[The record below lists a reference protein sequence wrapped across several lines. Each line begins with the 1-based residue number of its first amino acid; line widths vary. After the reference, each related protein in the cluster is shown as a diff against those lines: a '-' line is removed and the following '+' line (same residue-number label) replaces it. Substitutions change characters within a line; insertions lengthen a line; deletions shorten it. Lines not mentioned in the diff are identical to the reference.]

1 MHPISLCI
9 EAVVLKLWGASHPVG
24 QGWEGWIMFARC
36 NFFRAVLEIQ
46 VQFGG
51 GVFKHFVFF
60 CWQMFYESERK
71 TCSSCKQTIA
81 TCGGK
86 KCLIKSPGLAHNW
99 LPTLIRTVTNT
110 PTVETDVGMI
120 RQYNYRCDR
129 TSVYS
134 FMASPA
140 NQHWQTAGL
149 LKHWCIAESS
159 RWAEPAKRLSSC
171 SLCHYDYAPHLV
183 AQQSTRSNNTTGEE
197 HQHYI
202 NCEHHQGENWVS
214 RGAEEQT
221 DGWHEEK
228 GVTEDHRELVFAF
241 VFICFLFHFLLL
253 VFLSQL
259 CSLPQPPGIGIIGVC
274 ITVLH

>member
-1 MHPISLCI
+1 MIYWYLNHYT
-9 EAVVLKLWGASHPVG
+9 A
-24 QGWEGWIMFARC
+24 
-36 NFFRAVLEIQ
+36 
-46 VQFGG
+46 
-51 GVFKHFVFF
+51 
-60 CWQMFYESERK
+60 
-71 TCSSCKQTIA
+71 
-81 TCGGK
+81 
-86 KCLIKSPGLAHNW
+86 AHNW
-99 LPTLIRTVTNT
+99 LTLVSTVTNT

-120 RQYNYRCDR
+120 RQCNYRCDR

-140 NQHWQTAGL
+140 NQDWQTAGP
-149 LKHWCIAESS
+149 LKRWCIAETS

-171 SLCHYDYAPHLV
+171 SLCHYDNAPHLV
-183 AQQSTRSNNTTGEE
+183 APQSTRSNNTTEEE

-214 RGAEEQT
+214 RGAEEQRSREKRT

-228 GVTEDHRELVFAF
+228 GVTEDRGELVLAF
-241 VFICFLFHFLLL
+241 VFICFPFHFLS

-259 CSLPQPPGIGIIGVC
+259 CSPPQPPGMGIIGVC